1 MHRRLSLLPLLAL
14 ASACDRPPSAPL
26 PLVADPPQAP
36 VLAVQCQ
43 AAVASRV
50 VTCSTPVAGGRGLR
64 ADVLLGGQNL
74 YITLASSNVQVY
86 ADTFAFDVTVRN
98 RIPQP
103 LGTTDGATPDPSGVR
118 VFFHQGP
125 TVTGGSGQIVVANP
139 DGLGT
144 FTASNQPYFQY
155 AGMLAQN
162 QTSTPR
168 RWKLRFD
175 PGVDSFSFTVYVST
189 ALQYP
194 DGWIDV
200 SPATLAIVTGTTVQL
215 TGVVRDFVGR
225 AVTGAAIAWSSADS
239 SVARVDAA
247 SGSLLAVHDGATVVI
262 AASGARSGRA
272 SVSVA
277 TPTRYA
283 VVLDHAAITAGDTV
297 LVAAQLLDGNGT
309 PLAAPGRVV
318 TWSASPSGGFFSQAT
333 SATDGAGIA
342 RVRFRASTV
351 VGVHHT
357 VTATDGD
364 GVTGTSSE
372 VVTTGGQVVPVF

>member
-26 PLVADPPQAP
+26 PISPETPRAP
-36 VLAVQCQ
+36 VLAVSCQ
-43 AAVASRV
+43 AAIPARV
-50 VTCSTPVAGGRGLR
+50 VTCSTPDAGARDRR

-74 YITLASSNVQVY
+74 YIILASSNVQVY

-98 RIPQP
+98 LVPQA

-139 DGLGT
+139 DGLGA
-144 FTASNQPYFQY
+144 FTATSQPYFQY
-155 AGMLAQN
+155 AGMLAPD
-162 QTSTPR
+162 QTSAPR

-175 PGVDSFSFTVYVST
+175 PGVDSFSFTVYVS
-189 ALQYP
+189 AAMRYP

-200 SPATLAIVTGTTVQL
+200 APATLATATGTTVQL

-225 AVTGAAIAWSSADS
+225 AVTGAAITWSSADTT
-239 SVARVDAA
+239 VARVDA
-247 SGSLLAVHDGATVVI
+247 SGSLVTVHDGATEVT
-262 AASGARSGRA
+262 ATSGARSG
-272 SVSVA
+272 SMQVSVA

-283 VVLDHAAITAGDTV
+283 VVLDHAAVTAGDTV
-297 LVAAQLLDGNGT
+297 LVTAQLLDGNGT

-318 TWSASPSGGFFSQAT
+318 TWSAAPSGGSFSQAT
-333 SATDGAGIA
+333 SATDAAGIA

-364 GVTGTSSE
+364 GVTGTSME